1 MEDAKLQNYKRENSL
16 RKHNYVPF
24 IINLLK
30 SMHEKGVL
38 NEQIEQAKKVKTN
51 A

>member
-1 MEDAKLQNYKRENSL
+1 MEDAKLMNYKRENSL

-30 SMHEKGVL
+30 NMHEKGVL
-38 NEQIEQAKKVKTN
+38 SEKIEQAKNVKAN